1 MISNFRKVLVI
12 LVTVFLVNISCSSDD
27 GGDGNSSS
35 SCSTT
40 ITDQTA
46 QGNFRGISFTSP
58 GGSYREQN
66 FDGEISYFCRIYV
79 EDSLDVNDCV
89 FPDFEGTQDTIL
101 FGLSSLEAQ
110 NISLSDDLSQG
121 VDNITLNFNRID
133 DTGTESEL
141 ACGTLVIDG
150 LNAVSQL
157 TGSIVATGVNGS
169 TINGNFVLD
178 FCETG
183 F

>member
-1 MISNFRKVLVI
+1 MIGNFRKVLVI
-12 LVTVFLVNISCSSDD
+12 LVTTFIVNTSCSSDD
-27 GGDGNSSS
+27 GDGGDSSS
-35 SCSTT
+35 NCSTT

-66 FDGEISYFCRIYV
+66 FDGEISYFCRINV
-79 EDSLDVNDCV
+79 KDPIDVNDCV

-133 DTGTESEL
+133 NNGTEAEL
-141 ACGTLVIDG
+141 ACGSLVIDG
-150 LNAVSQL
+150 LNAAGQL
-157 TGSIVATGVNGS
+157 TGSIVARGVEGS
-169 TINGNFVLD
+169 SINGNFVLD
-178 FCETG
+178 LCEAG